1 MPGVAGRSGGHNI
14 KRSDQKLGRPHH
26 AQDDPRSIVDKP
38 TASGPAEQP
47 ALVFPGGDKPLTM
60 VRELWDS
67 MRTSGFHE
75 YYTDADWRGAIVLL
89 YQLQQILKEQ
99 ISLAERGKGAISP
112 MKTAELRSIM
122 GDLMVLESARRR
134 LRIEVQR
141 SQDSA
146 PPEGNVSHLELARTL
161 AS

>member
-1 MPGVAGRSGGHNI
+1 MPGVPGRSGGHNI

-26 AQDDPRSIVDKP
+26 AQDDPRSTVDKP

-60 VRELWDS
+60 VRNLWDS

-75 YYTDADWRGAIVLL
+75 YYTDADWRAAIVLL
-89 YQLQQILKEQ
+89 YQIQQILKEQ
-99 ISLAERGKGAISP
+99 IDLADRGKGAISP
-112 MKTAELRSIM
+112 MKTAEIRSIM

-141 SQDSA
+141 HGDA
-146 PPEGNVSHLELARTL
+146 EPPVVPVAHIELARDI
-161 AS
+161 A